1 MGILMDKDTKVLVQ
15 GITGHQGLFH
25 TKAMLEAGTKI
36 VAGVTPGKGGEEIDG
51 IKVYDSVRNAVN
63 ETGADASVVFVP
75 AQFAKDAVIE
85 AIDGGIRLIVIITE
99 HIPSHD
105 MLDVLFYAR
114 MNGATLVGPNCPGIA
129 SPGVGK
135 IGIIPNT
142 VLKKG
147 RIGVISRSGTLTYE
161 VVDAI
166 SKSGLGESTVVGMGG
181 DKIPGMT
188 FSDVLR
194 LFEKDEY
201 TDAVVLVGE
210 IGGTA
215 EEEAA
220 ELIEKEFSKPAV
232 AFIAGVHA
240 PPGKRMGHAG
250 AIITGNEGTAESKI
264 RSFERAGVCVAE
276 SIEEIP
282 KALKDK
288 LPRVAQTDFNT

>member
-1 MGILMDKDTKVLVQ
+1 MDKDTKVLVQ